1 MAVAAPSAVKYSGGE
16 KQLRRGGGGMGG
28 VILLVFLAL
37 IVAYI
42 WRKIGGRAGFKVSNR
57 TLMGV
62 IAVFILLVA
71 LLYAS
76 SQGH

>member
-1 MAVAAPSAVKYSGGE
+1 
-16 KQLRRGGGGMGG
+16 MGG

-62 IAVFILLVA
+62 IVVFILLIA